1 MAPSTRL
8 IAPAALVLLT
18 ACSSYSLKY
27 DFDPS
32 AAFTGYRSFDWY
44 ASSKR
49 AQGRKAD
56 EHPLTDKR
64 VRLAVEQQL
73 QARGYRLETKAEP
86 DFLIA
91 YYPIYQTKRVRTR
104 TNVGV
109 GVGGWRR
116 PWGYG
121 VSTRFSTAQTHTYKE
136 GTIVLEIVDARSN
149 QLVWQ
154 ASAEGALTNLEDP
167 HEAQAQISR
176 AVQDLL
182 DRFPPK

>member
-1 MAPSTRL
+1 MNVLTRL
-8 IAPAALVLLT
+8 IPPLALVLL
-18 ACSSYSLKY
+18 AGCSSYSLKY
-27 DFDPS
+27 DFDP
-32 AAFTGYRSFDWY
+32 AANFFGYKSFEWY

-49 AQGRKAD
+49 GQGRKAD

-73 QARGYRLETKAEP
+73 QAKGYRLDANIEP

-91 YYPIYQTKRVRTR
+91 YYPVYQTRRTR
-104 TNVGV
+104 THTSVGL
-109 GVGGWRR
+109 GGGGWRR

-121 VSTRFSTAQTHTYKE
+121 VGTRFGTTQTRTYKE
-136 GTIVLEIVDARSN
+136 GTIVLEIVDSKSN

-154 ASAEGALTNLEDP
+154 ASAEGALTNLDDP
-167 HEAQAQISR
+167 QEAQEQISR
-176 AVQDLL
+176 AVRDML